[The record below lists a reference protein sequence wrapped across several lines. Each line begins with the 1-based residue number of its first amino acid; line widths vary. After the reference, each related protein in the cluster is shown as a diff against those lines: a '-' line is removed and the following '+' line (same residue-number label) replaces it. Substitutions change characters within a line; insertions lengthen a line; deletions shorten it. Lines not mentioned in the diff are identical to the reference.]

1 MQGKARSQ
9 LFPPKL
15 IGTGA
20 GEGWTLATQGA
31 GTGGEDGSGVGG
43 AAFNPLT
50 LWGQLMH
57 QFKKAI
63 KSQFKMT

>member
-1 MQGKARSQ
+1 MGARQ
-9 LFPPKL
+9 
-15 IGTGA
+15 
-20 GEGWTLATQGA
+20 GWTLAAQGA